1 MATNPVNGNSAAD
14 LYSSLNS
21 SQKKATSEL
30 DAAQNRFLMLLTTQ
44 LRMQDPLSPMDN
56 AQVTS
61 QLAQISTVDGITKL
75 NSTLEKMMESTSDA
89 QHLQATALVGH
100 AVLIEGSDLKLVEG
114 QSMGGV
120 ELTTPADDVVVT
132 IKGSNGVI
140 VREMALGDQ
149 DAGITQFVW
158 DGKDNSGTAVAQDG
172 SYSFSVKAVQGG
184 KTLTSTPL
192 ELAVVASVER
202 TGGVTRLNVGQQG
215 LVTMND
221 IKQIY

>member
-132 IKGSNGVI
+132 VKGSNGVI